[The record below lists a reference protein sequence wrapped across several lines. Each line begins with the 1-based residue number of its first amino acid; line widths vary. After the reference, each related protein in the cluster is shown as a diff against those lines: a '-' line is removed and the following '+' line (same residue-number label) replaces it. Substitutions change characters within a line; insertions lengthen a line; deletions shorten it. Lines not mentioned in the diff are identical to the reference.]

1 MDHLDDYPRQQRR
14 QNFLAVFLAGLFLM
28 FFLVLL
34 IFLTNGLF
42 LYVLLLAAAIAA
54 VALFHYVLWGR
65 SLSQQVA
72 GEREEEQL
80 RQRAQA
86 EDWPLPD
93 TTGFRRR

>member
-1 MDHLDDYPRQQRR
+1 MDHFGDHPSQQRR

-42 LYVLLLAAAIAA
+42 LYVLLLAGAIAA

-65 SLSQQVA
+65 SLSQEVA

-93 TTGFRRR
+93 ANGFRRR